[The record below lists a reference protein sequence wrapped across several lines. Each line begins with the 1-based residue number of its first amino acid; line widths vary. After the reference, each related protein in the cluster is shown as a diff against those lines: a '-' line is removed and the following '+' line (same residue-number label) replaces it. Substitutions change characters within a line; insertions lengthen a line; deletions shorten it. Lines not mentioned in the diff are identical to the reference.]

1 MSRLILALT
10 LLCPVATLAQPMV
23 QQEPARS
30 LMDMVLGQLSVDEII
45 EDGARIVVRGSLA
58 QPGRGPRHQQEFEC
72 ERNGRALLVRDH
84 QMATIDLY
92 PINEDFCEALLAA
105 LRRR

>member
-1 MSRLILALT
+1 MSRFLLALT
-10 LLCPVATLAQPMV
+10 LLCPAVALAQPAAR
-23 QQEPARS
+23 QEPAQS

-58 QPGRGPRHQQEFEC
+58 QPGGGPPHEQEFTC
-72 ERNGRALLVRDH
+72 ERNGRALVVRDH

-92 PINEDFCEALLAA
+92 PIKEDFCEALLAA